1 MEPWPPDMNVP
12 PAAPV
17 IPRAGGSALLRWLLC
32 GALLLRGVVPV
43 GVMIAPLDGLLRLQ
57 LCTGHAPVAAAP
69 AALDESE
76 RCDFA
81 FVLGM
86 GAVAPDEA
94 SPLRLS
100 GTTAPRETGA
110 PLATAVG
117 VMLAPRAR
125 GPPRFS

>member
-1 MEPWPPDMNVP
+1 MEPWPPDMNLQ
-12 PAAPV
+12 PATLG

-43 GVMIAPLDGLLRLQ
+43 GFMIAPLDGLLRLQ

-86 GAVAPDEA
+86 GAVASDEA
-94 SPLRLS
+94 SPLRLP
-100 GTTAPRETGA
+100 GTTALRETGA
-110 PLATAVG
+110 ALATAAG
-117 VMLAPRAR
+117 ALLAPRAR